1 MSLFDEFTQNAVKQ
15 NVYNTKTN
23 KSVKE
28 KKKEADKFLTKK
40 EIQLKHKKEYDKA
53 FWDRR
58 IKEWQE
64 FNKVMY
70 AERDEYWRQHPIPLS
85 TPNEIDNWFLNEYA
99 KDIGWNRFI
108 GNFWIRNTAMGNC
121 DWLKRFDI
129 SCPIKLIYSLWLE
142 RRYNQ
147 WMEIQ
152 VEIAKFL
159 KGRENEI
166 MANYTRNHTRL
177 VTDNWTGWVTHKT
190 VSHSW
195 CRQIINEWK
204 EHHGS
209 RGATMMFEAVRYIY
223 KYGYWSPLQWL
234 HWIGPSY
241 LIGDVVYDGFGHCD
255 YISLDWNREY
265 NEHRPLLHSMA
276 LAIRDQKLKKEKL
289 EKIPIFRLCNPII
302 IRVASNK
309 IQTEEERWTNN
320 GERDYYR
327 TSINPTKPFPTW
339 WEIEKKFWLDATF
352 NEKFWYNA
360 QYPVQTGPRAFH
372 NLYER
377 DE

>member
-1 MSLFDEFTQNAVKQ
+1 MWLFDEFLQNDIKKS
-15 NVYNTKTN
+15 VYHTKTN
-23 KSVKE
+23 KKVKE
-28 KKKEADKFLTKK
+28 EKKEADRFLTKK

-58 IKEWQE
+58 IKDWQE
-64 FNKVMY
+64 FNKAMQK
-70 AERDEYWRQHPIPLS
+70 ERDEILKWQPIPLS
-85 TPNEIDNWFLNEYA
+85 TPNEIDNWFLNEYV
-99 KDIGWNRFI
+99 KDIGWIRYVW
-108 GNFWIRNTAMGNC
+108 NFNLGQTAIWRPN
-121 DWLKRFDI
+121 LKKYFDI

-159 KGRENEI
+159 KGREREI
-166 MANYTRNHTRL
+166 MVNFSRNDYKLRNDSWSRWL
-177 VTDNWTGWVTHKT
+177 YYWARTG
-190 VSHSW
+190 SRS
-195 CRQIINEWK
+195 RAILDEWK
-204 EHHGS
+204 ELHGT

-255 YISLDWNREY
+255 YISLNWNREY
-265 NEHRPLLHSMA
+265 NKHRPLLHSMA

-289 EKIPIFRLCNPII
+289 EKIPIFRLNNPII

-327 TSINPTKPFPTW
+327 TSINPTRPFPSRG
-339 WEIEKKFWLDATF
+339 EIENKFWLDATF
-352 NEKFWYNA
+352 NEKYWYNA
-360 QYPVQTGPRAFH
+360 QYPVQPGPRASH